1 MDKNSIFFNFDEN
14 VISKSQPK
22 IMKYNGWSGLVV
34 LKFNMKANEQ
44 IKSSVLDTMFPELK
58 KKRKNFFYN

>member
-1 MDKNSIFFNFDEN
+1 MDKNSIFFNFHEN

-22 IMKYNGWSGLVV
+22 IMKYIGWSGLVV

-44 IKSSVLDTMFPELK
+44 IKSLVLDTMFPELK
-58 KKRKNFFYN
+58 KKKKFFL